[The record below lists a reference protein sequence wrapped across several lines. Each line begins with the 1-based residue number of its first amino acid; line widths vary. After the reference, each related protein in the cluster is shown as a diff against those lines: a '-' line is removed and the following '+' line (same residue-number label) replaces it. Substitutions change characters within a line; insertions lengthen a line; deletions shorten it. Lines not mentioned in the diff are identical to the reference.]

1 MEKIPQKNFPYNI
14 SSLASINEY
23 SILNLIE
30 LYFKCG
36 QTDKAK
42 ALADKFV
49 DETAQV
55 TKYYGQGWP
64 SDSGMLSEDKVKSN
78 LQYIYYVNSILKG
91 YGEEAFA
98 DQMMEKVKSL

>member
-1 MEKIPQKNFPYNI
+1 MEYI
-14 SSLASINEY
+14 
-23 SILNLIE
+23 
-30 LYFKCG
+30 
-36 QTDKAK
+36 DK
-42 ALADKFV
+42 L
-49 DETAQV
+49 